1 MKIYRIVVSGQVY
14 FLEAESYVEAA
25 KKLREDLFG

>member
-1 MKIYRIVVSGQVY
+1 MKIYRFVVNGQVY
-14 FLEAESYVEAA
+14 FVEAESYVEAA